1 MIRAIH
7 SCIYFA
13 FMSRKYKIHDQ
24 DDAHFLSYAVVG
36 WADALSRRAYK
47 DIIVESLAFCQK
59 AKGLQLFAWCIMSNH
74 VHLIAKATEGLKL
87 QDIMRDHKK
96 FTAKKIVEAIEQNGQ
111 ESRKE
116 WLLPLLKNADGN
128 IHFWQHDLHPIWLR
142 TPAVIDQKLEYIHM
156 NPVKEGLV
164 AEAHHYIYSS
174 AGAHAGLPSLLA
186 VEMI

>member
-1 MIRAIH
+1 
-7 SCIYFA
+7 
-13 FMSRKYKIHDQ
+13 
-24 DDAHFLSYAVVG
+24 
-36 WADALSRRAYK
+36 
-47 DIIVESLAFCQK
+47 
-59 AKGLQLFAWCIMSNH
+59 MSNH
-74 VHLIAKATEGLKL
+74 VHLIAKASEGNKL

-96 FTAKKIVEAIEQNGQ
+96 FTAKKIVEAIEENGQ

-116 WLLPLLKNADGN
+116 WLLPLLKTPDGS

-164 AEAHHYIYSS
+164 AEAHHYVYSS
-174 AGAHAGLPSLLA
+174 AVAYAGLPSVLA